1 MNCTVLA
8 SGNGSNFK
16 ALLQRK
22 AGGDLKCDFVLLIGN
37 NSTAGAFEHA
47 RQARIPT
54 CHLAPSQFK
63 DEKEYA
69 ARLLDVLDKAGT
81 DLVVLA
87 GYMKKLPSAIIK
99 KYAGRIVNVHPALL
113 PCFGGKGLYGRHVHQ
128 AVLDYG
134 AKISGVTIHYVDEE
148 YDQGPIIMQRAV
160 PVQDSDTAETLASR
174 VLEAEHDTYWR
185 ALAAIAQGKVVVS
198 GRKVIVHE

>member
-1 MNCTVLA
+1 MRCAVFA
-8 SGNGSNFK
+8 SGGGSNFN

-22 AGGDLKCDFVLLIGN
+22 ASGDLLCDFVLVIGN

-47 RQARIPT
+47 RRALVPT

-63 DEKEYA
+63 DEKEYTS
-69 ARLLDVLDKAGT
+69 RLLDLLDKAET

-87 GYMKKLPSAIIK
+87 GYMKKLPVEIIR
-99 KYAGRIVNVHPALL
+99 KYAGRIVNIHPALL
-113 PCFGGKGLYGRHVHQ
+113 PSFGGKGLYGRHVHQ

-134 AKISGVTIHYVDEE
+134 AKISGVTVHYVDEE
-148 YDQGPIIMQRAV
+148 YDQGPIIMQRTV
-160 PVQDSDTAETLASR
+160 PVLDSDTAETLAAR

-185 ALAAIAQGKVVVS
+185 ALAAIAQGKVLLS
-198 GRKVIVHE
+198 GRKVTVHE